1 MSSWI
6 KMINDEDADE
16 ELKIALN
23 EAKTPHGTVDNVL
36 RVHSLR
42 PSTMIGH
49 MKLYKS
55 VLHDKKNTIPMWF
68 QETISSYVSIINK
81 CNYSLENHWKNAV
94 FLINDKE
101 KSEKIRFALENNK
114 PENFFENKELALL
127 IYAKKLTLNPGK
139 INQKDFQEL
148 KKVGLNDGEILEAN
162 QIICYFNYVN
172 RSVNGFGVTTKGD
185 IVFYYNCGFV
195 FFF

>member
-68 QETISSYVSIINK
+68 QETISSYVSIINN
-81 CNYSLENHWKNAV
+81 CNYSFENHWKNAV

-101 KSEKIRFALENNK
+101 KSEEIRLALENNK
-114 PENFFENKELALL
+114 PENYFQNKELALL
-127 IYAKKLTLNPGK
+127 VYAKKLTLNPGK

-162 QIICYFNYVN
+162 QIISYFNYVN
-172 RSVNGFGVTTKGD
+172 RSINGLGVTTQGD
-185 IVFYYNCGFV
+185 IVGYYNDET
-195 FFF
+195 

>member
-6 KMINDEDADE
+6 KMIDDSEADED
-16 ELKIALN
+16 LNLALN
-23 EAKTPHGTVDNVL
+23 QAKTPHGTVDNVL

-55 VLHDKKNTIPMWF
+55 VLHDKKNTIPQWF

-81 CNYSLENHWKNAV
+81 CKYSYDNHWKNAV
-94 FLINDKE
+94 FLINDQN
-101 KSEKIRFALENNK
+101 KSDKIKVVLESHK
-114 PENFFENKELALL
+114 LEDYFKGKELALL
-127 IYAKKLTLNPGK
+127 IYAKKLTLYPSRFN
-139 INQKDFQEL
+139 IDDFKKL
-148 KKVGLNDGEILEAN
+148 KVEGLEDGEILEAN

-172 RSVNGFGVTTKGD
+172 RSINGLGVTTEGD
-185 IVFYYNCGFV
+185 IVGYYENEK
-195 FFF
+195 

>member
-6 KMINDEDADE
+6 KMIDDSDADE
-16 ELKIALN
+16 DLNLALN
-23 EAKTPHGTVDNVL
+23 QAKTPHGTVDNVL

-55 VLHDKKNTIPMWF
+55 VLHDKKNTIPQWF

-81 CNYSLENHWKNAV
+81 CKYSYDNHWKNAV
-94 FLINDKE
+94 FLINDQNKTD
-101 KSEKIRFALENNK
+101 KIKVVLESHK
-114 PENFFENKELALL
+114 LEDYFKGKELALL
-127 IYAKKLTLNPGK
+127 IYAKKLTLYPSRFN
-139 INQKDFQEL
+139 IDDFRKL
-148 KKVGLNDGEILEAN
+148 KVEGLEDGEILEAN

-172 RSVNGFGVTTKGD
+172 RSINGLGVTTEGD
-185 IVFYYNCGFV
+185 IVGYYEN
-195 FFF
+195 

>member
-49 MKLYKS
+49 MKLYNS
-55 VLHDKKNTIPMWF
+55 FT
-68 QETISSYVSIINK
+68 
-81 CNYSLENHWKNAV
+81 
-94 FLINDKE
+94 
-101 KSEKIRFALENNK
+101 
-114 PENFFENKELALL
+114 
-127 IYAKKLTLNPGK
+127 
-139 INQKDFQEL
+139 
-148 KKVGLNDGEILEAN
+148 
-162 QIICYFNYVN
+162 
-172 RSVNGFGVTTKGD
+172 
-185 IVFYYNCGFV
+185 
-195 FFF
+195 

>member
-6 KMINDEDADE
+6 KMIDDSEANED
-16 ELKIALN
+16 LNLALN
-23 EAKTPHGTVDNVL
+23 QAKTPHGTVDNVL

-55 VLHDKKNTIPMWF
+55 VLHDKKNTIPQWF

-81 CNYSLENHWKNAV
+81 CKYSYDNHWKNAV
-94 FLINDKE
+94 FLINDQN
-101 KSEKIRFALENNK
+101 KSDKIKVVLESHK
-114 PENFFENKELALL
+114 LEDYFKGKELALL
-127 IYAKKLTLNPGK
+127 IYAKKLTLYPSRFN
-139 INQKDFQEL
+139 IDDFKKL
-148 KKVGLNDGEILEAN
+148 KVEGLEDGEILEAN

-172 RSVNGFGVTTKGD
+172 RSINGLGVTTEGD
-185 IVFYYNCGFV
+185 IVGYYENEK
-195 FFF
+195 

>member
-68 QETISSYVSIINK
+68 QETISSYVSMINK
-81 CNYSLENHWKNAV
+81 CNYSFENHWKNAV

-172 RSVNGFGVTTKGD
+172 RSVNGLGVTTQGD
-185 IVFYYNCGFV
+185 IVGYYNDET
-195 FFF
+195 

>member
-6 KMINDEDADE
+6 KMIDDSDANED
-16 ELKIALN
+16 LNLALN
-23 EAKTPHGTVDNVL
+23 QAKTPHGTVDNVL

-55 VLHDKKNTIPMWF
+55 VLHDKKNTIPQWF

-81 CNYSLENHWKNAV
+81 CKYSYDNHWKNAV
-94 FLINDKE
+94 FLINDQN
-101 KSEKIRFALENNK
+101 KSDKIKVVLESHK
-114 PENFFENKELALL
+114 LEDYFKGKELALL
-127 IYAKKLTLNPGK
+127 IYAKKLTLYPSRFN
-139 INQKDFQEL
+139 IDDFKKL
-148 KKVGLNDGEILEAN
+148 KVEGLEDGEILEAN

-172 RSVNGFGVTTKGD
+172 RSINGLGVTTEGD
-185 IVFYYNCGFV
+185 IVGYYENEK
-195 FFF
+195 

>member
-6 KMINDEDADE
+6 KIIDDSEADED
-16 ELKIALN
+16 LNLALN
-23 EAKTPHGTVDNVL
+23 QAKTPHGTVDNVL

-55 VLHDKKNTIPMWF
+55 VLHDKKNTIPQWF

-81 CNYSLENHWKNAV
+81 CKYSYDNHWKNAV
-94 FLINDKE
+94 FLINDQN
-101 KSEKIRFALENNK
+101 KSDKIKVVLESHK
-114 PENFFENKELALL
+114 LEDYFKGKELALL
-127 IYAKKLTLNPGK
+127 IYAKKLTLYPSRFN
-139 INQKDFQEL
+139 IDDFKKL
-148 KKVGLNDGEILEAN
+148 KVEGLEDGEILEAN

-172 RSVNGFGVTTKGD
+172 RSINGLGVTTEGD
-185 IVFYYNCGFV
+185 IVGYYENEK
-195 FFF
+195 

>member
-6 KMINDEDADE
+6 KMIDDSDADE
-16 ELKIALN
+16 DLNLALN
-23 EAKTPHGTVDNVL
+23 QAKTPHGTVDNVL

-55 VLHDKKNTIPMWF
+55 VLHDKKNTIPQWF

-81 CNYSLENHWKNAV
+81 CKYSYDNHWKNAV
-94 FLINDKE
+94 FLINDQN
-101 KSEKIRFALENNK
+101 KSDKIKVVLESHK
-114 PENFFENKELALL
+114 LEDYFKGKELALL
-127 IYAKKLTLNPGK
+127 IYAKKLTLYPSRFN
-139 INQKDFQEL
+139 IDDFKKL
-148 KKVGLNDGEILEAN
+148 KVEGLEDGEILEAN

-172 RSVNGFGVTTKGD
+172 RSINGLGVTTEGD
-185 IVFYYNCGFV
+185 IVGYYEN
-195 FFF
+195 

>member
-6 KMINDEDADE
+6 KMIDDSNADED
-16 ELKIALN
+16 LNLALN
-23 EAKTPHGTVDNVL
+23 QAKTPHGTVDNVL

-55 VLHDKKNTIPMWF
+55 VLHDKKNTIPQWF

-81 CNYSLENHWKNAV
+81 CKYSYDNHWKNAA
-94 FLINDKE
+94 FLINDQN
-101 KSEKIRFALENNK
+101 KSDKIKVVLESHK
-114 PENFFENKELALL
+114 LEDYFKGKELALL
-127 IYAKKLTLNPGK
+127 IYAKKLTLNPSRFN
-139 INQKDFQEL
+139 IDDFKKL
-148 KKVGLNDGEILEAN
+148 KVEGLEDGEILEAN

-172 RSVNGFGVTTKGD
+172 RSINGLGVKTDGD
-185 IVFYYNCGFV
+185 TVGFYKSP
-195 FFF
+195 

>member
-68 QETISSYVSIINK
+68 QETISSYVSMINN
-81 CNYSLENHWKNAV
+81 CDYSFENHWKNAV

-101 KSEKIRFALENNK
+101 KSEKIRYALENNK

-148 KKVGLNDGEILEAN
+148 KKAGLNDGEILEAN

-172 RSVNGFGVTTKGD
+172 RSVNGLGVTTQGD
-185 IVFYYNCGFV
+185 IVGYYNDET
-195 FFF
+195 